1 MLFRYS
7 DEELLEGLRQR
18 TNYYILFVYNDYGPA
33 VRHFIRQNSGNN
45 QDVEDIIQDTLL
57 ILYTRIRHPTFQL
70 NCSLKTYFI
79 AVSKNL
85 WLQRL
90 ERKCRLMY
98 QADCEAG
105 EPDIVYS
112 PEEQELLEATLEQH
126 RLFFKHLSGMPP
138 ECRRLLELYILKIPY
153 KEIARLMKYKDEIY
167 VKTRKYSCK
176 NLLRKKILNDPDYQ
190 QFSVNDGDTNYKQL
204 DRSL

>member
-1 MLFRYS
+1 MMFRYS
-7 DEELLEGLRQR
+7 DEEILEGLRQR
-18 TNYYILFVYNDYGPA
+18 NNYFIIFVYNNFGPA
-33 VRHFIRQNSGNN
+33 VRHFVRQNSGND
-45 QDVEDIIQDTLL
+45 QDVEDIIHDTLL
-57 ILYTRIRHPTFQL
+57 ILFIRVRLPTFRL

-79 AVSKNL
+79 AVARNL

-98 QADCEAG
+98 QADWEVS
-105 EPDIVYS
+105 EPGVVYS
-112 PEEQELLEATLEQH
+112 PEENELKETTLEQY
-126 RLFFKHLSGMPP
+126 RLFFKHLEKLPT

-176 NLLRKKILNDPDYQ
+176 NLLRKKILNDPEYRL
-190 QFSVNDGDTNYKQL
+190 FSENDGESDYKQL

>member
-1 MLFRYS
+1 MIYRYS
-7 DEELLEGLRQR
+7 DEELLEGLLQQDE
-18 TNYYILFVYNDYGPA
+18 YVIMFVYNDFGPA
-33 VRHFIRQNSGNN
+33 VRHFVRQNSGND
-45 QDVEDIIQDTLL
+45 QDVEDIIHDTLL
-57 ILYTRIRHPTFQL
+57 VLYCRIRLPSFLLH
-70 NCSLKTYFI
+70 CSMKTYFLAI
-79 AVSKNL
+79 SKNL

-98 QADCEAG
+98 QADCEVNEPAG
-105 EPDIVYS
+105 GYPSEDD
-112 PEEQELLEATLEQH
+112 EFLEQRTELD
-126 RLFFKHLSGMPP
+126 RLLFKHLSKMPV

-176 NLLRKKILNDPDYQ
+176 NLLRKKIMNDPEYQ
-190 QFSVNDGDTNYKQL
+190 QFADENGTESYKQL